1 MRNYANYLV
10 VLGMICAPAWTQNL
24 GTVRGTV
31 TDSTGAAVP
40 QVAVTA
46 ENVDTGL
53 KQSVNTGTDGIYS
66 IVYLPVG
73 NYKISTDKSGF
84 RRSET
89 TGVRVDVASVVDVD
103 IRLVVGAV
111 DQSVDVTA
119 AAPLLE
125 TTGSNL
131 GKVVATRAIT
141 DLPLFISG
149 GSVRSNLAFV
159 ILTPGVIGPA
169 NNPRIGGGLLDGQ
182 SEQLDGAESNSE
194 RRNDPAMNGVS
205 VEGMEE
211 FKVQS
216 SGYSAEYGRT
226 SNGVI
231 NWVTKSGTNQV

>member
-1 MRNYANYLV
+1 MQKVSSVILCLFAAAATLTAQAR
-10 VLGMICAPAWTQNL
+10 
-24 GTVRGTV
+24 GTIRGTV
-31 TDSTGAAVP
+31 SDSSGAVIP
-40 QVAVTA
+40 TVSVTA
-46 ENVDTGL
+46 LNVDTGT
-53 KQSVNTGTDGIYS
+53 KQRAVADEAGNYTFP
-66 IVYLPVG
+66 YLQVG
-73 NYKISTDKSGF
+73 NYTVSVERSGF
-84 RRSET
+84 RKSET
-89 TGVRVDVASVVDVD
+89 TGVRVNVATVSDVNVTLA
-103 IRLVVGAV
+103 IATT

-125 TTGSNL
+125 TNGSNL
-131 GKVVATRAIT
+131 GKVVETKAIT

-231 NWVTKSGTNQV
+231 N